1 MPREG
6 QREVHEQEDVARGQP
21 GAGAQRGRGA
31 QAAGLHQQEGG
42 RHRRRG
48 DQGGPGDGGQGALCG
63 VQIKLV
69 GGGEF
74 RNQGDGGE
82 GGPET
87 RKNENVTGKYIASN
101 INLQNTVFPALRSAM
116 STCTTSCGWRRAPRP
131 PTTGRCGTPRPS
143 TPARCWS
150 SGSRTIG
157 RKLFPMSDNQLFV
170 I

>member
-87 RKNENVTGKYIASN
+87 RKDENVTGKYIASN
-101 INLQNTVFPALRSAM
+101 IIVLNTVYSRRSGPLRVHALLRAAGGGLPARQLL
-116 STCTTSCGWRRAPRP
+116 GGVERRALPPRQDA
-131 PTTGRCGTPRPS
+131 GAVGQGPS
-143 TPARCWS
+143 EENCS
-150 SGSRTIG
+150 
-157 RKLFPMSDNQLFV
+157 L
-170 I
+170 

>member
-42 RHRRRG
+42 SHRRRG

-87 RKNENVTGKYIASN
+87 RKDENVTGKYIASN
-101 INLQNTVFPALRSAM
+101 IILQSTVFRRSGPLRVHALLRAAGGGLPARQLL
-116 STCTTSCGWRRAPRP
+116 GGVERRALPPRQDA
-131 PTTGRCGTPRPS
+131 GAVGQGPS
-143 TPARCWS
+143 EENCS
-150 SGSRTIG
+150 
-157 RKLFPMSDNQLFV
+157 L
-170 I
+170 

>member
-1 MPREG
+1 MSREG

-87 RKNENVTGKYIASN
+87 RKNENVTGKYITSN
-101 INLQNTVFPALRSAM
+101 IIIF
-116 STCTTSCGWRRAPRP
+116 
-131 PTTGRCGTPRPS
+131 
-143 TPARCWS
+143 
-150 SGSRTIG
+150 
-157 RKLFPMSDNQLFV
+157 
-170 I
+170 